1 MMTRQELLQRLRP
14 TFMFVLPLILI
25 VGVALVLRVREQ
37 SRPVA
42 FTIDFPGVVEI
53 DPDEPLALVEI
64 TLNLENRR
72 RDNIDLIVESDC
84 QVFRWFLL
92 DNAGSFVQAQYQE
105 SCGEHA
111 VAEVLRGRGTLV
123 RTTTIALN
131 TSRLDPGQRYRL
143 AVEFWGYQSVV
154 RFRAREAD

>member
-1 MMTRQELLQRLRP
+1 MTTRQELFQRFRP
-14 TFMFVLPLILI
+14 TLMFILPLILVVI
-25 VGVALVLRVREQ
+25 LALALRIREQ

-42 FTIDFPGVVEI
+42 FTVDFPAVVEI
-53 DPDEPLALVEI
+53 NPAEPLAQIEI

-72 RDNIDLIVESDC
+72 RENRDLIVQSDC
-84 QVFRWFLL
+84 EVFRWFLL
-92 DNAGSFVQAQYQE
+92 DNAGSFVQAQYQDA
-105 SCGEHA
+105 CGENA

-131 TSRLDPGQRYRL
+131 TGRLDPGQRYRL

-154 RFRAREAD
+154 QFRVRSAD